1 MKNILVIGNGFD
13 LACGKKTA
21 YTDFV
26 ARVEAA
32 FNKEK
37 DARDEVD
44 ARLTE
49 LCNVN
54 GFFRHFHF
62 LEEREQTWSFFEREM
77 GRIVEAL
84 ARFCDV
90 VEKEQ
95 RDPEFDLTAYN
106 MIFGLYSYEELQ
118 IYQHFARIFELIFDD
133 PSGGM
138 LKLRQSFFT
147 PERKLNKKRLVEE
160 VRRELDD
167 FTAALDF
174 YLTACV
180 EGAAGAEAAPEDFTQ
195 AGDAQTG
202 GAQEGADIAQPL
214 TPAPDYVINFTYTD
228 TIVRC
233 GVPEEHIFY
242 AKGRAGSEPVNLVL
256 GCPGRPP
263 KPGGKEKSSPPEGAK
278 RPPLPI
284 GKADW
289 LPLEDDFQK
298 LMKFIG
304 WPDRAQLHPAD
315 AQDVTVACFGYS
327 FPEWDAEL
335 LRELWDAA
343 AQMIV
348 YYTDRED
355 YAQKLIRLFAL
366 FGKKEVTEAVSGER
380 LVFIGNET

>member
-1 MKNILVIGNGFD
+1 MLGNGFD
-13 LACGKKTA
+13 LACGRKTA

-26 ARVEAA
+26 ARVEDA

-37 DARDEVD
+37 NARDEVEV
-44 ARLTE
+44 RLTE

-62 LEEREQTWSFFEREM
+62 LEERESTWSFFEREM
-77 GRIVEAL
+77 GRIVGAL

-90 VEKEQ
+90 VGKEE
-95 RDPEFDLTAYN
+95 RDPEFDLTSYN

-118 IYQHFARIFELIFDD
+118 IFQHFARIFELVFDD

-138 LKLRQSFFT
+138 LKLRQAFFT
-147 PERKLNKKRLVEE
+147 PERKLNQKGLVEE
-160 VRRELDD
+160 VRTELDD
-167 FTAALDF
+167 FTAALDL

-180 EGAAGAEAAPEDFTQ
+180 ESSAGA
-195 AGDAQTG
+195 
-202 GAQEGADIAQPL
+202 GADIAQLL
-214 TPAPDYVINFTYTD
+214 TPAPDYVINFAYTN
-228 TIVRC
+228 TIARC
-233 GVPEEHIFY
+233 GVPEERIFY

-256 GCPGRPP
+256 GYPGRPS
-263 KPGGKEKSSPPEGAK
+263 KPGGKERAKKAGESEKSSKPEGSK
-278 RPPLPI
+278 RPPMPV

-304 WPDRAQLHPAD
+304 WPDRAQLYPEEE
-315 AQDVTVACFGYS
+315 QDVTVTCFGYS

-335 LRELWDAA
+335 LHELWEAA
-343 AQMIV
+343 ARMTV

-355 YAQKLIRLFAL
+355 YAQKLVRLFAL
-366 FGKKEVTEAVSGER
+366 FGKRAVTDAVSEER
-380 LVFIGNET
+380 LVFVGNET

>member
-1 MKNILVIGNGFD
+1 MREGKNILVIGNGFD
-13 LACGKKTA
+13 RACGKKTA

-44 ARLTE
+44 VRLTE

-77 GRIVEAL
+77 GRVVEAL
-84 ARFCDV
+84 ARVCDV

-118 IYQHFARIFELIFDD
+118 IFQHFARIFELVFDD

-147 PERKLNKKRLVEE
+147 PERKLNKKGLVEE

-180 EGAAGAEAAPEDFTQ
+180 EGTGAENAE
-195 AGDAQTG
+195 
-202 GAQEGADIAQPL
+202 ADIARL
-214 TPAPDYVINFTYTD
+214 LNPAPDYVINFAYTD
-228 TIVRC
+228 TIARC
-233 GVPEEHIFY
+233 GVPEERIFY

-263 KPGGKEKSSPPEGAK
+263 KPGGKEKSSKPEGAK
-278 RPPLPI
+278 RPPMPI

-304 WPDRAQLHPAD
+304 WPDRAQLHPED
-315 AQDVTVACFGYS
+315 AQGVTVTCFGYS
-327 FPEWDAEL
+327 FPEWDGEL
-335 LRELWDAA
+335 LRELWETA
-343 AQMIV
+343 AQMNV

-355 YAQKLIRLFAL
+355 YAQKLVRLFAL

-380 LVFIGNET
+380 LVFIGREKRA